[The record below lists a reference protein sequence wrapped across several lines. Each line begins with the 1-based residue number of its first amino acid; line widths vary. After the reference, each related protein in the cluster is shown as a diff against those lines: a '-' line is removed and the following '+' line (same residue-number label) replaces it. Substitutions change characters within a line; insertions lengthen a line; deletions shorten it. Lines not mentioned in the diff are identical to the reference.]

1 MAFDMRLQKS
11 RATSDRLPVS
21 SGARARGNRRRM
33 VMRYA
38 VALSMGSVACA
49 AMAQDHFPSK
59 PIRVVV
65 PYTAGGVSDT
75 VTRLVTLKLAERLG
89 SPVIVD
95 NVPGANG
102 QIGSQSVVRATP
114 DGYTLLVVVAGHVVN
129 PSLYPKMSF
138 SPLTDLTGVSQF
150 GHIPL
155 LMVSSAALPP
165 KNLPDYVQWARAHP
179 DKASFA
185 SSGNG
190 SGAHLAAELFG
201 ETAKIKLTHIPY
213 KGMAPALTDM
223 FSGQVSMAFDSVQ
236 TMMPQVKAGKLRA
249 LAITSEQRW
258 PSSPDVPTMK
268 ELGYPGMTGGSWIG
282 LLAPAKVPPAILQKL
297 SSELQAT
304 IDSPDVHAKLIEY
317 GIDPVGG
324 TPDKFNAF
332 MQSEAKRWAQVV
344 KQANIRL
351 E

>member
-1 MAFDMRLQKS
+1 MNQVSATPTQWPAATALATGKQKGLGIRLTQMALVLC
-11 RATSDRLPVS
+11 A
-21 SGARARGNRRRM
+21 AI
-33 VMRYA
+33 A
-38 VALSMGSVACA
+38 VPY
-49 AMAQDHFPSK
+49 AMAQENYPSR

-75 VTRLVTLKLAERLG
+75 VTRLVTQKLSERLKT
-89 SPVIVD
+89 PVVVE
-95 NVPGANG
+95 NLPGANG
-102 QIGSQSVVRATP
+102 QIGSQNVVRSTP

-138 SPLTDLTGVSQF
+138 SPLADLTGVSQF

-155 LMVSSAALPP
+155 LMVSSAALHP
-165 KNLPDYVQWARAHP
+165 KTLPEFVQWAKANP

-185 SSGNG
+185 SSGTG
-190 SGAHLAAELFG
+190 SGAHLVGELFG
-201 ETAKIKLTHIPY
+201 QAAKVKLTHIPY

-223 FSGQVSMAFDSVQ
+223 FSGQVAMAFDSVQ
-236 TMMPQVKAGKLRA
+236 TMMPQVKAGKLNA
-249 LAITSEQRW
+249 LAITSEKRW
-258 PSSPDVPTMK
+258 PSIPDVPTMS
-268 ELGYPGMTGGSWIG
+268 ELGYPSMTGGSWIG
-282 LLAPAKVPPAILQKL
+282 LLAPAKVPSAIINKL
-297 SSELQAT
+297 SAELQAA

-324 TPDKFNAF
+324 TPAQFNSF
-332 MQSEAKRWAQVV
+332 MHSEAKRWAQVV

>member
-1 MAFDMRLQKS
+1 MNHVSATPAQRLAAAALATGKRKGSGIRLTHMALV
-11 RATSDRLPVS
+11 L
-21 SGARARGNRRRM
+21 
-33 VMRYA
+33 
-38 VALSMGSVACA
+38 CA
-49 AMAQDHFPSK
+49 ATAALHALAQENYPSR

-75 VTRLVTLKLAERLG
+75 VTRLVTQKLSERLKT
-89 SPVIVD
+89 PVVVE
-95 NVPGANG
+95 NLPGANG
-102 QIGSQSVVRATP
+102 QIGSQNVARSAP

-138 SPLTDLTGVSQF
+138 SPLADLTGVSQF

-155 LMVSSAALPP
+155 LMVSSAALQP
-165 KNLPDYVQWARAHP
+165 KTLPEFVQWAKANP

-185 SSGNG
+185 SSGTG
-190 SGAHLAAELFG
+190 SGAHLVGELFG
-201 ETAKIKLTHIPY
+201 QAAKVKLTHIPY

-223 FSGQVSMAFDSVQ
+223 FSGQVAMAFDSVQ
-236 TMMPQVKAGKLRA
+236 TMMPQVKAGKLNA
-249 LAITSEQRW
+249 LAITSEKRW
-258 PSSPDVPTMK
+258 PSIPDVPTMS
-268 ELGYPGMTGGSWIG
+268 ELGYTSMTGGSWIG
-282 LLAPAKVPPAILQKL
+282 LLAPAKVPGTTINKL
-297 SSELQAT
+297 SAELQAA

-324 TPDKFNAF
+324 TPAQFNSF
-332 MQSEAKRWAQVV
+332 MHSEAKRWAQVV

>member
-1 MAFDMRLQKS
+1 MTFPHAADSAPRAQPRQTVRLQ
-11 RATSDRLPVS
+11 RWWLHATL
-21 SGARARGNRRRM
+21 
-33 VMRYA
+33 
-38 VALSMGSVACA
+38 ALGLA
-49 AMAQDHFPSK
+49 AAGHAALAQDSFPSR

-75 VTRLVTLKLAERLG
+75 VTRLVTHKLSERLKT
-89 SPVIVD
+89 PIIID
-95 NVPGANG
+95 NLPGANG
-102 QIGSQSVVRATP
+102 QIGSQAVARAAP

-129 PSLYPKMSF
+129 PSLYPKMGF

-165 KNLPDYVQWARAHP
+165 KNLAEFVTWAKANP

-185 SSGNG
+185 SSGTG
-190 SGAHLAAELFG
+190 SGAHLAGELFG
-201 ETAKIKLTHIPY
+201 ESAHVKLTHIPY

-223 FSGQVSMAFDSVQ
+223 FSGQVAMAFDSVQ

-249 LAITSEQRW
+249 LAITSEKRW
-258 PSSPDVPTMK
+258 PSSPDVPTIA
-268 ELGYPGMTGGSWIG
+268 ELGYPNMTGGSWIG
-282 LLAPAKVPPAILQKL
+282 LLAPAKVPAPIIAKL
-297 SSELQAT
+297 SAELQT
-304 IDSPDVHAKLIEY
+304 VIDSPEVHAKLIEY

-324 TPDKFNAF
+324 TPAQFNGF
-332 MQSEAKRWAQVV
+332 MQTEAKRWAQVI

>member
-1 MAFDMRLQKS
+1 MKQDSVTQAQQH
-11 RATSDRLPVS
+11 TSAALPAKRRPGL
-21 SGARARGNRRRM
+21 GARLSQI
-33 VMRYA
+33 VL
-38 VALSMGSVACA
+38 ALCA
-49 AMAQDHFPSK
+49 AIAAPHAIAQDNYPSR

-75 VTRLVTLKLAERLG
+75 VTRLVTQKLSERLKT
-89 SPVIVD
+89 PVVVE
-95 NVPGANG
+95 NLPGANG
-102 QIGSQSVVRATP
+102 QIGSQNVARATP

-129 PSLYPKMSF
+129 PSLYPKMNF

-165 KNLPDYVQWARAHP
+165 KNLPEFVQWAKANP

-185 SSGNG
+185 SSGTG
-190 SGAHLAAELFG
+190 SGAHLVGELFG
-201 ETAKIKLTHIPY
+201 ETAKVKLTHIPY

-223 FSGQVSMAFDSVQ
+223 FSGQVAMAFDSVQ
-236 TMMPQVKAGKLRA
+236 TMMPQVKAGKLHA
-249 LAITSEQRW
+249 LAITSEKRW
-258 PSSPDVPTMK
+258 PSSPDVPTMS
-268 ELGYPGMTGGSWIG
+268 ELGYPSMTGGSWIG
-282 LLAPAKVPPAILQKL
+282 LLAPAKVPSAIVNKL
-297 SSELQAT
+297 SAELQAA

-324 TPDKFNAF
+324 TPAQFNSF
-332 MQSEAKRWAQVV
+332 MQTEAKRWAQVV

>member
-1 MAFDMRLQKS
+1 MTMDRCNQQQRYDSTAQDKRPKGRQSKLRRILLTVMA
-11 RATSDRLPVS
+11 
-21 SGARARGNRRRM
+21 GAAMGA
-33 VMRYA
+33 VIP
-38 VALSMGSVACA
+38 VAL
-49 AMAQDHFPSK
+49 AQDIFPSR

-75 VTRLVTLKLAERLG
+75 VTRLVTQKLSERLKT
-89 SPVIVD
+89 PVIVE
-95 NVPGANG
+95 NLPGANG
-102 QIGSQSVVRATP
+102 QIGSQTVVRATP

-155 LMVSSAALPP
+155 LMVSSAAIPP
-165 KNLPDYVQWARAHP
+165 KTLPEFVQWAKANP
-179 DKASFA
+179 EKASFA
-185 SSGNG
+185 SSGTG
-190 SGAHLAAELFG
+190 SGAHLVGELFG
-201 ETAKIKLTHIPY
+201 ETAKVKLTHIPY

-223 FSGQVSMAFDSVQ
+223 FSGQVAMAFDSVQ

-249 LAITSEQRW
+249 LAITSDQRW
-258 PSSPDVPTMK
+258 SSSPDVPTMK
-268 ELGYPGMTGGSWIG
+268 ELGYPSMTGGSWIG
-282 LLAPAKVPPAILQKL
+282 MLAPSKVPTAVLNKL
-297 SSELQAT
+297 STELQAA

-324 TPDKFNAF
+324 TPAQFNTF
-332 MQSEAKRWAQVV
+332 MQSESKRWAQVV

>member
-1 MAFDMRLQKS
+1 MNQVSATPAQWPAATALATGKRKGLGIRLTQMALV
-11 RATSDRLPVS
+11 L
-21 SGARARGNRRRM
+21 
-33 VMRYA
+33 
-38 VALSMGSVACA
+38 CA
-49 AMAQDHFPSK
+49 AIAAPHVMAQENYPSR

-75 VTRLVTLKLAERLG
+75 VTRLVTQKLSERLKT
-89 SPVIVD
+89 PVVVE
-95 NVPGANG
+95 NLPGANG
-102 QIGSQSVVRATP
+102 QIGSQNVVRSTP

-155 LMVSSAALPP
+155 LMVSSAALQP
-165 KNLPDYVQWARAHP
+165 KTLPEFVQWAKANP

-185 SSGNG
+185 SSGTG
-190 SGAHLAAELFG
+190 SGAHLVGELFG
-201 ETAKIKLTHIPY
+201 QAAKVKLTHIPY

-223 FSGQVSMAFDSVQ
+223 FSGQVAMAFDSVQ
-236 TMMPQVKAGKLRA
+236 TMMPQVKAGKLNA
-249 LAITSEQRW
+249 LAITSEKRW
-258 PSSPDVPTMK
+258 PSIPDVPTMS
-268 ELGYPGMTGGSWIG
+268 ELGYPSMTGGSWIG
-282 LLAPAKVPPAILQKL
+282 LLAPAKVPSAIINKL
-297 SSELQAT
+297 SAELQAA

-324 TPDKFNAF
+324 TPAQFNSF
-332 MQSEAKRWAQVV
+332 MHSEAKRWAQVV

>member
-1 MAFDMRLQKS
+1 MTFPHDADSAPSAQPRQSVRLQ
-11 RATSDRLPVS
+11 RWWMHARLAL
-21 SGARARGNRRRM
+21 GLAAAGN
-33 VMRYA
+33 A
-38 VALSMGSVACA
+38 AL
-49 AMAQDHFPSK
+49 AQDHFPSR

-75 VTRLVTLKLAERLG
+75 VTRLVTQKLSERLKN
-89 SPVIVD
+89 PIVIE
-95 NVPGANG
+95 NLPGANG
-102 QIGSQSVVRATP
+102 QIGSQAVARAAP

-129 PSLYPKMSF
+129 PSLYPKMGF

-165 KNLPDYVQWARAHP
+165 KNLSEFVGWAKANP

-185 SSGNG
+185 SSGTG
-190 SGAHLAAELFG
+190 SGAHLAGELFG
-201 ETAKIKLTHIPY
+201 ETARVKLTHIPY

-223 FSGQVSMAFDSVQ
+223 FSGQVAMAFDSVQ

-249 LAITSEQRW
+249 LAITSEKRW
-258 PSSPDVPTMK
+258 PSSPDVPTMA
-268 ELGYPGMTGGSWIG
+268 ELGYPNLTGGSWIG
-282 LLAPAKVPPAILQKL
+282 LLAPAKVPAPVIAKL
-297 SSELQAT
+297 SAELQSV
-304 IDSPDVHAKLIEY
+304 IDSPEVHAKLIEY

-324 TPDKFNAF
+324 TPAQFNGF
-332 MQSEAKRWAQVV
+332 MQGEAKRWAQVI

>member
-1 MAFDMRLQKS
+1 
-11 RATSDRLPVS
+11 
-21 SGARARGNRRRM
+21 
-33 VMRYA
+33 
-38 VALSMGSVACA
+38 
-49 AMAQDHFPSK
+49 MAQESYPSR

-75 VTRLVTLKLAERLG
+75 VTRLVTQKLSERLKT
-89 SPVIVD
+89 PVVVE
-95 NVPGANG
+95 NLPGANG
-102 QIGSQSVVRATP
+102 QIGSQNVARSSP
-114 DGYTLLVVVAGHVVN
+114 DGYTLLVVVAAHVVN

-138 SPLTDLTGVSQF
+138 SPLADLTGVSQF

-165 KNLPDYVQWARAHP
+165 KTLPEFVQWAKANP

-185 SSGNG
+185 SSGTG
-190 SGAHLAAELFG
+190 SGAHLVGELFG
-201 ETAKIKLTHIPY
+201 QAAKVKLTHIPY

-223 FSGQVSMAFDSVQ
+223 FSGQVAMAFDSVQ
-236 TMMPQVKAGKLRA
+236 TMMPQVKAGKLNA
-249 LAITSEQRW
+249 LAITSEKRW
-258 PSSPDVPTMK
+258 PSIPDVPTMS

-282 LLAPAKVPPAILQKL
+282 LLAPAKVPSATINKL
-297 SSELQAT
+297 SAELQAA

-324 TPDKFNAF
+324 TPAQFNSF
-332 MQSEAKRWAQVV
+332 MQSEAKRWGQVV

>member
-1 MAFDMRLQKS
+1 MALVLC
-11 RATSDRLPVS
+11 A
-21 SGARARGNRRRM
+21 AI
-33 VMRYA
+33 A
-38 VALSMGSVACA
+38 VPY
-49 AMAQDHFPSK
+49 AMAQENYPSR

-75 VTRLVTLKLAERLG
+75 VTRLVTQKLSERLKT
-89 SPVIVD
+89 PVVVE
-95 NVPGANG
+95 NLPGANG
-102 QIGSQSVVRATP
+102 QIGSQNVVRSTP

-138 SPLTDLTGVSQF
+138 SPLADLTGVSQF

-155 LMVSSAALPP
+155 LMVSSAALQP
-165 KNLPDYVQWARAHP
+165 KTLPEFVQWAKANP

-185 SSGNG
+185 SSGTG
-190 SGAHLAAELFG
+190 SGAHLVGELFG
-201 ETAKIKLTHIPY
+201 QAAKVKLTHIPY

-223 FSGQVSMAFDSVQ
+223 FSGQVAMAFDSVQ
-236 TMMPQVKAGKLRA
+236 TMMPQVKAGKLNA
-249 LAITSEQRW
+249 LAITSEKRW
-258 PSSPDVPTMK
+258 PSIPDVPTMS
-268 ELGYPGMTGGSWIG
+268 ELGYPSMTGGSWIG
-282 LLAPAKVPPAILQKL
+282 LLAPAKVPSAIINKL
-297 SSELQAT
+297 SAELQAA

-324 TPDKFNAF
+324 TPAQFNSF
-332 MQSEAKRWAQVV
+332 MHSEAKRWAQVV

>member
-1 MAFDMRLQKS
+1 M
-11 RATSDRLPVS
+11 
-21 SGARARGNRRRM
+21 
-33 VMRYA
+33 
-38 VALSMGSVACA
+38 
-49 AMAQDHFPSK
+49 
-59 PIRVVV
+59 V

-75 VTRLVTLKLAERLG
+75 VTRVVTQKLSDRLKT
-89 SPVIVD
+89 PVIVD

-102 QIGSQSVVRATP
+102 QIGSQAVVRAAP

-129 PSLYPKMSF
+129 PSLYPHMSF

-150 GHIPL
+150 GNIPL

-165 KNLPDYVQWARAHP
+165 KNLPEFVQWAKANP
-179 DKASFA
+179 SKASFA
-185 SSGNG
+185 SSGTG
-190 SGAHLAAELFG
+190 SGAHLVGELFG
-201 ETAKIKLTHIPY
+201 GIAKVPLTHIPY

-223 FSGQVSMAFDSVQ
+223 FSGQVAMAFDSVQ
-236 TMMPQVKAGKLRA
+236 TMMPQVKAGKLHA
-249 LAITSEQRW
+249 LAITSEKRW
-258 PSSPDVPTMK
+258 PSSPDVPTMI
-268 ELGYPGMTGGSWIG
+268 ELGYPAMTGGSWIG
-282 LLAPAKVPPAILQKL
+282 LLAPSKVPAGIINKL
-297 SSELQAT
+297 STEMQAA

-324 TPDKFNAF
+324 TPAQFNTF

>member
-1 MAFDMRLQKS
+1 MKFRNTAHAGAACRPVPSCKAARL
-11 RATSDRLPVS
+11 RRWLGHAALALGFATAGS
-21 SGARARGNRRRM
+21 A
-33 VMRYA
+33 
-38 VALSMGSVACA
+38 AL
-49 AMAQDHFPSK
+49 AQDPYPNR

-75 VTRLVTLKLAERLG
+75 VTRLVTQKLSDRIKT
-89 SPVIVD
+89 PIVVE
-95 NVPGANG
+95 NLPGANG
-102 QIGSQSVVRATP
+102 QIGSQAVARATP
-114 DGYTLLVVVAGHVVN
+114 DGYTLMVVVAGHVVN
-129 PSLYPKMSF
+129 PSLYPKMGF

-165 KNLPDYVQWARAHP
+165 KTLAEFVSWAKANP

-185 SSGNG
+185 SSGTG
-190 SGAHLAAELFG
+190 SGAHLVGELFA
-201 ETAKIKLTHIPY
+201 ETSRIKLTHIPY

-223 FSGQVSMAFDSVQ
+223 FSGQVAMAFDSVQ
-236 TMMPQVKAGKLRA
+236 TMMPHVKAGKLRA
-249 LAITSEQRW
+249 LAITSEKRW
-258 PSSPDVPTMK
+258 PSSPEVPTMA
-268 ELGYPGMTGGSWIG
+268 EQGYPGMTGGSWIG
-282 LLAPAKVPPAILQKL
+282 LLAPAKVPPQIIEKL
-297 SSELQAT
+297 STELQAA

-324 TPDKFNAF
+324 TPAQFNSF

>member
-1 MAFDMRLQKS
+1 MHQVSATPAQQPLVAAPSSSKRKGTGTRLIQ
-11 RATSDRLPVS
+11 AIL
-21 SGARARGNRRRM
+21 
-33 VMRYA
+33 
-38 VALSMGSVACA
+38 ALCA
-49 AMAQDHFPSK
+49 ALVAPHTMAQESYPSR

-75 VTRLVTLKLAERLG
+75 VTRLVTQKLSERLKT
-89 SPVIVD
+89 PVVVE
-95 NVPGANG
+95 NLPGANG
-102 QIGSQSVVRATP
+102 QIGSQNVARSSP
-114 DGYTLLVVVAGHVVN
+114 DGYTLLVVVAAHVVN

-138 SPLTDLTGVSQF
+138 SPLADLTGVSQF

-165 KNLPDYVQWARAHP
+165 KTLPEFVQWAKANP

-185 SSGNG
+185 SSGTG
-190 SGAHLAAELFG
+190 SGAHLVGELFG
-201 ETAKIKLTHIPY
+201 QAAKVKLTHIPY

-223 FSGQVSMAFDSVQ
+223 FSGQVAMAFDSVQ
-236 TMMPQVKAGKLRA
+236 TMMPQVKAGKLNA
-249 LAITSEQRW
+249 LAITSEKRW
-258 PSSPDVPTMK
+258 PSIPDVPTMS

-282 LLAPAKVPPAILQKL
+282 LLAPAKVPSATINKL
-297 SSELQAT
+297 SAELQAA

-324 TPDKFNAF
+324 TPAQFNSF
-332 MQSEAKRWAQVV
+332 MQSEAKRWGLVV
-344 KQANIRL
+344 KKANIRL

>member
-1 MAFDMRLQKS
+1 MKQVPETQVR
-11 RATSDRLPVS
+11 RPTSAVRPAS
-21 SGARARGNRRRM
+21 NRRGLGTRLTQM
-33 VMRYA
+33 ALVLCAA
-38 VALSMGSVACA
+38 VAAPHTF
-49 AMAQDHFPSK
+49 AQDNYPSR

-75 VTRLVTLKLAERLG
+75 VTRLVTQKLSERLKT
-89 SPVIVD
+89 PVVVE
-95 NVPGANG
+95 NLPGANG
-102 QIGSQSVVRATP
+102 QIGSQNVARATP

-129 PSLYPKMSF
+129 PSLYPKMNF

-165 KNLPDYVQWARAHP
+165 KNLPEFVQWAKANP

-185 SSGNG
+185 SSGTG
-190 SGAHLAAELFG
+190 SGAHLVGELFG
-201 ETAKIKLTHIPY
+201 ETAKVKLTHIPY

-223 FSGQVSMAFDSVQ
+223 FSGQVAMAFDSVQ
-236 TMMPQVKAGKLRA
+236 TMMPQVKAGKLHA
-249 LAITSEQRW
+249 LAITSEKRW
-258 PSSPDVPTMK
+258 PSSPDVPTMS
-268 ELGYPGMTGGSWIG
+268 ELGYPSMTGGSWIG
-282 LLAPAKVPPAILQKL
+282 LLAPAKVPSAIVNKL
-297 SSELQAT
+297 SAELQAA

-324 TPDKFNAF
+324 TPAQFNSF
-332 MQSEAKRWAQVV
+332 MQTEAKRWAQVV